1 MGMIASIQQH
11 SRRSYLISQSALAS
25 ALCASALLALGVSHV
40 PMAAGTALF
49 AATATGTAMFV
60 IHHARQGLYR
70 RLAHVR
76 QLEQERQQLLE
87 TDVSTGALTRRYFL
101 ESLDAALRPGKT
113 DLTLAVIDIDHF
125 KQLNDSLGHPAGDAA
140 LAHLV
145 RCLKQ
150 TFSGTIGRLGGDE
163 FALYQSGEDRDALDR
178 RIAAFYALVREPFFH
193 DGRQVA
199 ISVSIG
205 LAHAADGEE
214 VASLIQHADIALYA
228 SKLAGRG
235 RATHFHAEMM
245 TDRRHVRFIERE
257 LRAGIFL
264 NHLELHYQPIVD
276 ASGETH
282 GYEGLVR
289 WRHPSRG
296 LVPPGEFIEVAERS
310 TLIDTL
316 GEWVLRRACLDL
328 EKFGGRRISINISG
342 EQLKRDALVATARRV
357 LAQTGADANLIMLE
371 ITESVATSA
380 TADVLRRLS
389 ELRALGFRVA
399 LDDFGTGHCGFS
411 SLQTLPIDCVKID
424 RLFVQNLRNDRL
436 AQILVSALAQVGQ
449 LKDILIVAEGI
460 ETSEDM
466 ALARAAG
473 CNRFQ
478 GFLIGRPAHY
488 GAEQTSRA
496 VGASEQRRIA

>member
-11 SRRSYLISQSALAS
+11 SRRSYLISQSALTGAFS
-25 ALCASALLALGVSHV
+25 ASALLTFGAVSM
-40 PMAAGTALF
+40 PGAAGVALF
-49 AATATGTAMFV
+49 SAAATGTAMFV
-60 IHHARQGLYR
+60 LHHARQGLYR

-76 QLEQERQQLLE
+76 QLEQERQDLLE

-101 ESLDAALRPGKT
+101 ESLDAALRQGAP

-150 TFSGTIGRLGGDE
+150 TFDATIGRLGGDE
-163 FALYQSGEDRDALDR
+163 FALYQNNEDRAELDR
-178 RIAAFYALVREPFFH
+178 RIATFYGLVREPFFH
-193 DGRQVA
+193 DGRQIA

-205 LAHAADGEE
+205 LAHAANGED
-214 VASLIQHADIALYA
+214 VAGLIQHADIALYA

-235 RATHFHAEMM
+235 RATHFHSEMM

-276 ASGETH
+276 AAGEVH

-289 WRHPSRG
+289 WRHSSRG
-296 LVPPGEFIEVAERS
+296 LVSPGDFIEVAERS

-342 EQLKRDALVATARRV
+342 EQLKRDALVTMARRV
-357 LAQTGADANLIMLE
+357 LAETGADANLIMLE
-371 ITESVATSA
+371 ITETVATSA
-380 TADVLRRLS
+380 TADVLQRL
-389 ELRALGFRVA
+389 EDLRGLGFRVA

-411 SLQTLPIDCVKID
+411 SLQTLPIDCIKID

-460 ETSEDM
+460 ETTEDL

-478 GFLIGRPAHY
+478 GFLIGRPKHY
-488 GAEQTSRA
+488 GGEETSRA